1 MHINNAY
8 KYLSSDDLFDSLFPI
23 NIQQLSEQHWTP
35 LEVARIAAQF
45 LGPDAEAKVIDIGAG
60 AGKFCIAGCYFS
72 TATFTGIEQRK
83 NFVQAGNKVAAQL
96 GLEKMKLIHGNFM
109 DIDISAYT
117 GIYFYNSFH
126 ENIIPAH
133 SLDDKVERSEELF
146 DLYTEALHTKLK
158 GMPAGTRL
166 ATYWLSM
173 SEVPTGYKLH
183 EAHFNNR
190 LKLWIKIA

>member
-1 MHINNAY
+1 MHINDAY
-8 KYLSSDDLFDSLFPI
+8 KYLSSDELFDTLFPV

-35 LEVARIAAQF
+35 LEVARTAAQF
-45 LGPDAEAKVIDIGAG
+45 LAPDAEAKVIDIGAG

-72 TATFTGIEQRK
+72 AATFTGIEQRK
-83 NFVQAGNKVAAQL
+83 NFVQAGNKVAVQL
-96 GLEKMKLIHGNFM
+96 GLKKMTLVHGNFM

-126 ENIIPAH
+126 ENIVPAD
-133 SLDDKVERSEELF
+133 SLDEKVERSEELF
-146 DLYTEALHTKLK
+146 DLYTEALHNKLK
-158 GMPAGTRL
+158 EMPIGTRL

-183 EAHFNNR
+183 ESHFNNL